1 MAATDTKA
9 PATSGTKY
17 LDAVKLLALHPVNGL
32 TPGEIAK
39 DLGVSPAWVSQNL
52 PHLEA
57 KGFAARD
64 PETGR
69 WRAGVLFMQISNHAA
84 DELRRALGKIT
95 ELQQRYS
102 ARPY

>member
-1 MAATDTKA
+1 MAASA
-9 PATSGTKY
+9 SATTATAGTKY

-39 DLGVSPAWVSQNL
+39 ELGVSPAWVSHNL
-52 PHLEA
+52 PQLEA

-64 PETGR
+64 PDTGR
-69 WRAGVLFMQISNHAA
+69 WRAGVLFIQISNHAA
-84 DELRRALGKIT
+84 EELRRALGKIT

-102 ARPY
+102 TRPF